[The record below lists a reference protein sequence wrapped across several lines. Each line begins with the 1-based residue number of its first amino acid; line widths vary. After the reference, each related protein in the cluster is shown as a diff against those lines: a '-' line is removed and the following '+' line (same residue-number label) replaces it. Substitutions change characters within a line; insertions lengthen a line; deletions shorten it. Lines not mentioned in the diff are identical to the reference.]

1 MAAMDWKEPGLTGAQ
16 TAEPSLKLRRV
27 WTAIGIG
34 LVALVVALSLT
45 PRPIDFG
52 VEEGDKLGHLLAY
65 FTLMFWHAQLHP
77 DRHARLALAVAFV
90 LLGVGIEIV
99 QGLTGYRTGDVVDA
113 LVNTLGVA
121 VGWAA
126 APPRT
131 RHALAWAERLVYG
144 KG

>member
-1 MAAMDWKEPGLTGAQ
+1 MTENPTGEPFLR
-16 TAEPSLKLRRV
+16 LRRF
-27 WTAIGIG
+27 WTAIGVA

-45 PRPIDFG
+45 PRPIDLG
-52 VEEGDKLGHLLAY
+52 VEQGDKLGHLLAY

-77 DRHARLALAVAFV
+77 DRHARLGLAAAFV
-90 LLGVGIEIV
+90 LLGAGLEVV
-99 QGLTGYRTGDVVDA
+99 QGLTGYRTADVVDA
-113 LVNTLGVA
+113 LVSSLGVA

-131 RHALAWAERLVYG
+131 RHALALAERLVYG